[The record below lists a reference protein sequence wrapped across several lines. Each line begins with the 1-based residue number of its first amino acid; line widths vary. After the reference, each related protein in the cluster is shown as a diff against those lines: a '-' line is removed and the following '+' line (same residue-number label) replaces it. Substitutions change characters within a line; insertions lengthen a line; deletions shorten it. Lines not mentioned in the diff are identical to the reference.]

1 MESEGEN
8 AVVIGRSARR
18 NKVGHQSERDKNEEN
33 IADTTS
39 TDGLQQSDLSTVE
52 ADENVKA
59 KTVLENKQLSSTPN
73 SSTPRRRKDPL
84 ANLHSN
90 LSPKYIGFVTSTS
103 NLDSSTEDRSRKTRR
118 RHNIS
123 TNATDSS
130 LTKDTS
136 DMGDDVNGKIFGSHD
151 TSLGFV
157 RRVTREPTDSPERRN
172 NKRKE
177 FVSPIDKLLRKNGS
191 MVEDDK
197 LPEDNCGDK
206 NKLSKE
212 TSIKQGKDATADE
225 EFLSNNLSN
234 FETSEKE
241 NTTDYEVCQG
251 ILGKNIENSADVET
265 NNNIVEQL
273 TKTENSCLSKEN
285 KNDNITPAELER
297 KEENDPDKEIISAEY
312 AEKESPV
319 ESPDTSE
326 IVRKKDRDKIMDVDS
341 ENLSDEESEAN
352 LLNCNAPNMEREK
365 EYIDLDVGENCDTT
379 SKTDM
384 INITPVIPNEI
395 DENANEKHLSST
407 LVSEI
412 KQTNVIEK
420 VSNTEHP
427 NEETITE
434 NSDNKTD
441 DTRDLA
447 YGEEAEGNTEF
458 VHGSSAKSPSTIS
471 MDSAKGSSIL
481 NEGSWVSFSTGD
493 LFWGQIYNYCYWPCM
508 VCPDPD
514 GKTITA
520 KENNASSDQHVM
532 VHVRFFADNARRNWV
547 KRDNLMPFTTLEQY
561 QERLD
566 ECRQKFGSKSAK
578 FKQFVPK
585 KNQVQVWYEAVNEA
599 NMVAAVPYEERLEK
613 FYEIF
618 DRSKMSQKNKQQRRK
633 SMYIPTAKNVNASDA
648 ESFYG
653 SIENIHNLSVPSA
666 AGKRERSTSPFSP
679 AYSPIKH
686 LSVKKRKLSSDRVL
700 STDTEMAN
708 SVSNENSNGDEKSSH
723 SNNMNAVRKSLD
735 DLNIFNGRAFHEFYL
750 IMKDFVLQDNTNEN
764 LDQSLHVAV
773 RNIWALKQLSH
784 QQMQCKLNLSGNDM
798 DSSTNAAKNVEAG
811 SVKRLSS
818 RLKTI
823 MMRKSL
829 MSQRS
834 SIDLTSEASTA
845 PRETQLKEAHVEK
858 PKKLVNRPILEV
870 IDDIFELDSK
880 YLFKGLGRDPVCKYC
895 FKPGGNLRRCTGR
908 CHGWLHAECLHLTFT
923 ENGKIKKINK
933 RVIPAIKSAN
943 DSNLDDNKSNSSS
956 TTDLVAIAPSPELS
970 SAVPHITSESEIEV
984 ICRECNNNE
993 PTKCMVCKLA
1003 ESDKLDDPLVKCTM
1017 AQCDR
1022 AFHPACCKYWPQ
1034 SKLTISKNRIQSF
1047 RCPSHVCHTCVSDD
1061 PKGKFQQL
1069 SNSKI
1074 TKCVK
1079 CPATYHTDST
1089 CIPAGSQILTAAH
1102 IICPRHSNPKHDMT
1116 INVNWCFICVRG
1128 GQVVCCET
1136 CPTAVHAQCLK
1147 IPIDPN
1153 EGYICEECES
1163 GRMPL
1168 YGEMVWAK
1176 FTNFRWWP
1184 AIILPPTEIPTNIA
1198 KKNHNPSDFVVRFFG
1213 THDHGWISRR
1223 RVYLYLEG
1231 DTSEPPRTKAAI
1243 DKYYN
1248 AGIEE
1253 AKRIYEIVKAKKQ
1266 EQSMLN
1272 ENKER
1277 LHPQPYVRIKA
1288 NRAVPPVKL
1297 HVDMECVSKCECD
1310 PNEENPCG
1318 PESNCLNRVLY
1329 HECNPKVCPA
1339 GERCQNQMF
1348 EARKSPRLDVV
1359 YMKERGFGLITRE
1372 PIKCGS
1378 FVIEYVGEII
1388 NDDEFRARMAQK
1400 SLDRDENFYF
1410 LSVEKDYIIDAGP
1423 KGNLARFMNHSC
1435 DPNCETQKWSVNSLN
1450 RVGLFAIK
1458 DIPENTELTFNYH
1471 WDDLLGN
1478 EKKTCY
1484 CGSKNCAGQIG
1495 GKIKEI
1501 ESKNTSPNSDNT
1513 NVKGAKGKQ
1522 KKSKSKPLKRL
1533 HTKTAAVGKRK
1544 TITKLKISAA
1554 ATKHKSNKMAAAA
1567 AVTSALSKKPMGA
1580 KEDNIT
1586 SENEEEEEAISNISI
1601 KSEDEMS

>member
-8 AVVIGRSARR
+8 TVVKGRSARR
-18 NKVGHQSERDKNEEN
+18 SKIGQQNERSTNEEN
-33 IADTTS
+33 IGDIS
-39 TDGLQQSDLSTVE
+39 TDGTPSELNSVSAETDKNSITKPGQD
-52 ADENVKA
+52 
-59 KTVLENKQLSSTPN
+59 KQLSSTPN
-73 SSTPRRRKDPL
+73 SSTPRRKKDPL

-90 LSPKYIGFVTSTS
+90 LSPKYIGFVTPTT

-118 RHNIS
+118 RHNLS
-123 TNATDSS
+123 NGTDSS

-136 DMGDDVNGKIFGSHD
+136 DMADDINNKFCGVHD
-151 TSLGFV
+151 TSVGFV
-157 RRVTREPTDSPERRN
+157 RRVKEPTTNSPENRN
-172 NKRKE
+172 SRRKE

-191 MVEDDK
+191 MVETDK
-197 LPEDNCGDK
+197 LPEDDSHDRKNKSLDNKDKHTHCDEVYLNNNHHPAKCEDQIPHDGQEKECQGIIIGNEEHEEHVVGNNSENGCTVDK
-206 NKLSKE
+206 NKSVR
-212 TSIKQGKDATADE
+212 TNG
-225 EFLSNNLSN
+225 
-234 FETSEKE
+234 
-241 NTTDYEVCQG
+241 
-251 ILGKNIENSADVET
+251 DVEKDVCDSH
-265 NNNIVEQL
+265 IPI
-273 TKTENSCLSKEN
+273 TENSLDAEKTSEANVRIETSSSEDVRDLSPIE
-285 KNDNITPAELER
+285 
-297 KEENDPDKEIISAEY
+297 SAEST
-312 AEKESPV
+312 EH
-319 ESPDTSE
+319 
-326 IVRKKDRDKIMDVDS
+326 IRRKDRDKSMEMYSSYLSV
-341 ENLSDEESEAN
+341 NLDKEMEVSCHNSVNDGLVE
-352 LLNCNAPNMEREK
+352 LNAQ
-365 EYIDLDVGENCDTT
+365 TH
-379 SKTDM
+379 
-384 INITPVIPNEI
+384 NEI
-395 DENANEKHLSST
+395 DENANEKHLTST
-407 LVSEI
+407 LLSKIKDQNVSEI
-412 KQTNVIEK
+412 KTNHSESTHEK
-420 VSNTEHP
+420 T
-427 NEETITE
+427 TTE
-434 NSDNKTD
+434 NEHRSDATVD
-441 DTRDLA
+441 VADGD
-447 YGEEAEGNTEF
+447 GGMVDGNSEF
-458 VHGSSAKSPSTIS
+458 VDASSAKSPSTVS

-481 NEGSWVSFSTGD
+481 NEGSWMSFSTGD

-508 VCPDPD
+508 VCPDPE

-520 KENNASSDQHVM
+520 KENNAASDQHVM

-547 KRDNLMPFTTLEQY
+547 KRENLMPFTTLEHY
-561 QERLD
+561 QERL
-566 ECRQKFGSKSAK
+566 EESRQKYGTKSAK

-585 KNQVQVWYEAVNEA
+585 RNQVPVWYEAVNEA

-618 DRSKMSQKNKQQRRK
+618 DKSKLTQKNKQQRRK
-633 SMYIPTAKNVNASDA
+633 SMYIPAVKNVTPSDA
-648 ESFYG
+648 ESLYG
-653 SIENIHNLSVPSA
+653 SHENINNLSAPSA
-666 AGKRERSTSPFSP
+666 TGKRERSTSPFSP

-686 LSVKKRKLSSDRVL
+686 LSVKKRKLSSDIAAS
-700 STDTEMAN
+700 STDAEATN
-708 SVSNENSNGDEKSSH
+708 SAVPETTSVEQNSSNT
-723 SNNMNAVRKSLD
+723 NNQIAVRKSLD
-735 DLNIFNGRAFHEFYL
+735 ELNLFSGRAFQEFYVA
-750 IMKDFVLQDNTNEN
+750 MKDFVLQENTDEN
-764 LDQSLHVAV
+764 LDKSLLVAV

-784 QQMQCKLNLSGNDM
+784 QQMQCKLSLSAGDLDTSSNNDIE
-798 DSSTNAAKNVEAG
+798 TG
-811 SVKRLSS
+811 GVKRLSN
-818 RLKTI
+818 RLRTL
-823 MMRKSL
+823 MMRKSML
-829 MSQRS
+829 SQRS
-834 SIDLTSEASTA
+834 SIDLTNEASTA
-845 PRETQLKEAHVEK
+845 SKAPQVKESVVDK
-858 PKKLVNRPILEV
+858 PKKMVNRPILEV

-895 FKPGGNLRRCTGR
+895 FKPGGGLKRCTGR
-908 CHGWLHAECLHLTFT
+908 CHGWLHPECLHMHFS
-923 ENGKIKKINK
+923 ENGKLKKIGK
-933 RVIPAIKSAN
+933 RSTSAIKSAN
-943 DSNLDDNKSNSSS
+943 DSNLEASKSNSSS
-956 TTDLVAIAPSPELS
+956 TTDLVAIDLMQESS
-970 SAVPHITSESEIEV
+970 SAVPHITSETDVEV
-984 ICRECNNNE
+984 ICRECANNE
-993 PTKCMVCKLA
+993 PTKCMVCKLTDSA
-1003 ESDKLDDPLVKCTM
+1003 KLDDPLVKCTM
-1017 AQCDR
+1017 GQCDR

-1034 SKLTISKNRIQSF
+1034 SKITISKNRIQSF

-1069 SNSKI
+1069 SNAKI

-1102 IICPRHSNPKHDMT
+1102 IICPRHSSPRHDMT

-1248 AGIEE
+1248 SGIEE
-1253 AKRIYEIVKAKKQ
+1253 AKQIYEVVKAKKQ
-1266 EQSMLN
+1266 QQSMLN

-1277 LHPQPYVRIKA
+1277 LHPQPYTRIKA
-1288 NRAVPPVKL
+1288 NRPVPPVKL
-1297 HVDMECVSKCECD
+1297 HIDIENVSKCDCD

-1348 EARKSPRLDVV
+1348 ESRKSPQLDVI

-1372 PIKCGS
+1372 PIKSGS

-1501 ESKNTSPNSDNT
+1501 ESKDMSPSSDEMP
-1513 NVKGAKGKQ
+1513 VKSGKGKQ
-1522 KKSKSKPLKRL
+1522 KKSKLKPLKRL
-1533 HTKTAAVGKRK
+1533 PSKTAGVGKRK
-1544 TITKLKISAA
+1544 PITKLKVN
-1554 ATKHKSNKMAAAA
+1554 ATAKFKSNKMAAAA
-1567 AVTSALSKKPMGA
+1567 AVAARTKKKNTSPNEA
-1580 KEDNIT
+1580 DIT
-1586 SENEEEEEAISNISI
+1586 TNDKEEATNSNISI
-1601 KSEDEMS
+1601 GNEDAMS